1 MSRFFADI
9 DWTRAWYAS
18 VYDAAQIVI
27 AAPEWR
33 VALNHEASARGLRN
47 HRDLALHFIP
57 QEALPDGVA
66 YEAHIGATGGVPT
79 RENLHDFFNALVWL
93 SFPKI
98 KRQLNA
104 LQAAQ
109 IDLLGIGKSRG
120 PARDAA
126 TIFDENAALLVLED
140 SPNGRELCELLRQH
154 QWLEALHLRSKQF
167 QESAQVWS
175 FGHALME
182 KLVQPYKGITAHS
195 WVVWAPSDYFDW
207 GREAQA
213 RWLDETVSQQLCE
226 HDLTTADYMP
236 LPVAGVPNWVEL
248 QDADFY
254 RDKSVFRDKRLRG

>member
-18 VYDAAQIVI
+18 VFEAAQAVI
-27 AAPEWR
+27 AAPAWR
-33 VALNHEASARGLRN
+33 DALNQEANARGLRN
-47 HRDLALHFIP
+47 FRDLPLHFIP
-57 QEALPDGVA
+57 QEALPEGMA

-140 SPNGRELCELLRQH
+140 SLSGHEMLELLQQH
-154 QWLEALHLRSKQF
+154 QWLEALHWRAKQF
-167 QESAQVWS
+167 QEKVQVWT

-195 WVVWAPSDYFDW
+195 WVVWVPSEYFEW
-207 GREAQA
+207 KRQEQA
-213 RWLDETVSQQLCE
+213 RWLDEKVSQQLRE
-226 HDLTTADYMP
+226 HSLTTADYTP
-236 LPVAGVPNWVEL
+236 LPVAGVPNWVAH

-254 RDKSVFRDKRLRG
+254 LDKSVFREKRVRS